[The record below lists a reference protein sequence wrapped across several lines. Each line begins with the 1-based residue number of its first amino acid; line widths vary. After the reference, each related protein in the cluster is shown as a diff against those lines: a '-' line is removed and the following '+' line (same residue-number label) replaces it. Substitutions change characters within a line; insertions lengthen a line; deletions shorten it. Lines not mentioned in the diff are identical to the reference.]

1 MKKNNKLWKSILSRF
16 KHGPIKLS
24 FRKLGSNWKK
34 IVVEAITMHILGYEN
49 DRIRTIYQN
58 MYHIRIL
65 SYSLEFADVHRT
77 EYNRICS
84 K

>member
-1 MKKNNKLWKSILSRF
+1 
-16 KHGPIKLS
+16 
-24 FRKLGSNWKK
+24 
-34 IVVEAITMHILGYEN
+34 MHILGYEN

-58 MYHIRIL
+58 MYNIRIL